1 MDIYSLTMIRRPY
14 DYCCLI
20 DWVGLLLVITSL
32 LVAALEGDG
41 PDDDHVVDG
50 GESSA
55 DEGPNP
61 EDPLHAAIAY
71 VLRRE

>member
-1 MDIYSLTMIRRPY
+1 MYV
-14 DYCCLI
+14 C
-20 DWVGLLLVITSL
+20 

-55 DEGPNP
+55 DEGANP
-61 EDPLHAAIAY
+61 EDPLQLIA
-71 VLRRE
+71 RRI